1 MASGSC
7 PFNFSSTDG
16 TCFYSSRV
24 KTASENIGPA
34 NFSATSTGVAK
45 SAKASISRPGAV
57 DRDHLAL
64 ACLIR
69 LRVFDWA
76 LGFFLVQERL
86 LLTQDNVSKI
96 KIAVGRDRA
105 CGFKCPGLCR
115 IGRARSYPNLLRRIN
130 RLARLVFPGHVDH
143 HSNKINSPAIA
154 CAFNLIR
161 CLSGYRKI
169 AGTSQIGSE
178 HSSQIMRIIA

>member
-1 MASGSC
+1 MASGPC

-16 TCFYSSRV
+16 TCFCSSRV
-24 KTASENIGPA
+24 KTASKNIGPA

-45 SAKASISRPGAV
+45 SAKALIRRPGAIN
-57 DRDHLAL
+57 RDHLAL
-64 ACLIR
+64 VCLVR
-69 LRVFDWA
+69 LGVRDRGF
-76 LGFFLVQERL
+76 GFFLARVRL
-86 LLTQDNVSKI
+86 LFAQDNVSKI

-130 RLARLVFPGHVDH
+130 GLARLVFPGHVDH

-154 CAFNLIR
+154 CAFSLIR
-161 CLSGYRKI
+161 CLSRYRKI

-178 HSSQIMRIIA
+178 HLSQIMRRIA